1 MLASTGTE
9 LGKTLGFTH
18 RKEGFED
25 GRTEVKGDSARGHS
39 IFIFPEQEAER
50 APTTHGPRGKGQAKG
65 LLASLDVYSAKLDA

>member
-1 MLASTGTE
+1 MLANAGTE

-25 GRTEVKGDSARGHS
+25 SRTEVKGDSARGHS

-50 APTTHGPRGKGQAKG
+50 APTTHAP
-65 LLASLDVYSAKLDA
+65 

>member
-25 GRTEVKGDSARGHS
+25 SRTEVKGDSARGHS

-50 APTTHGPRGKGQAKG
+50 APTTHAPEAKDRRRGS
-65 LLASLDVYSAKLDA
+65 LLHSTFTQPN